1 ERRVIDLLDDGNR
14 QPWLEVRVRLDEP
27 QPDLRQQI
35 ETALQGKAVR
45 LVRISAE
52 YAGAGRQ
59 EEDEQTF
66 VELAQL
72 TPQDLFGRAW
82 QQHYG
87 NPADEQALADFAEL
101 LQDVLQEEER
111 P

>member
-1 ERRVIDLLDDGNR
+1 
-14 QPWLEVRVRLDEP
+14 
-27 QPDLRQQI
+27 
-35 ETALQGKAVR
+35 
-45 LVRISAE
+45 
-52 YAGAGRQ
+52 Q

-82 QQHYG
+82 QQQYG